1 MDKLS
6 QRSNQFSLVLNDSG
20 ANVFQSARHIVYTL
34 VNQEDV
40 CVIYCACIMHDKD
53 EDEHGNLKTT
63 HYHLVVQLNAQCRLQ
78 TFLNFIIDKFKCN
91 ANQVSIEKCSSIEM
105 QTRYLVHLDDFDKHP
120 YELNDIV
127 SNNDEFVKKCMS
139 YIKSISCVDDLIV
152 ICQEYKNNLLKL
164 MSVIGYENYKKY
176 RVVIADIRREILGL
190 PIK

>member
-20 ANVFQSARHIVYTL
+20 ANVFQNSHHIVYEL

-53 EDEHGNLKTT
+53 EDEYGNLKTT
-63 HYHLVVQLNAQCRLQ
+63 HYHLVVQLNAQCRLK
-78 TFLNFIIDKFKCN
+78 TFLNFIIDKFHCN
-91 ANQVSIEKCSSIEM
+91 ENQVSIEKCSSIEM
-105 QTRYLVHLDDFDKHP
+105 QMRYLVHLDDFDK
-120 YELNDIV
+120 YQYDAKDIV
-127 SNNDEFVKKCMS
+127 SNNEEFVKKCMS
-139 YIKSISCVDDLIV
+139 YIKFISCVDDLIA

>member
-1 MDKLS
+1 MDKLN
-6 QRSNQFSLVLNDSG
+6 QRSNQFSLVLNDCG
-20 ANVFQSARHIVYTL
+20 ANVFQNSHHIVYEL

-63 HYHLVVQLNAQCRLQ
+63 HYHLVVQLNAQCRLK
-78 TFLNFIIDKFKCN
+78 TFLNFIVDTFHCN
-91 ANQVSIEKCSSIEM
+91 ENQVSIEKCSSIEM
-105 QTRYLVHLDDFDKHP
+105 QTRYLVHLDDFDKYQYDAH
-120 YELNDIV
+120 DMV

-139 YIKSISCVDDLIV
+139 YFKSISCVDDLIA

-164 MSVIGYENYKKY
+164 MSVICYENYKKY

>member
-20 ANVFQSARHIVYTL
+20 ANVFQNSRHIVYEL

-40 CVIYCACIMHDKD
+40 CVIYCSCIMHDRD
-53 EDEHGNLKTT
+53 EDEYGNLKTT
-63 HYHLVVQLNAQCRLQ
+63 HYHLVVQLNAQCRLK
-78 TFLNFIIDKFKCN
+78 TFLNFIIDKFHCN
-91 ANQVSIEKCSSIEM
+91 ENQVSIEKCSSIEM
-105 QTRYLVHLDDFDKHP
+105 QTRYLVHLDDFDK
-120 YELNDIV
+120 YQYSAEDIV
-127 SNNDEFVKKCMS
+127 SNNEEFVKKCMS
-139 YIKSISCVDDLIV
+139 YIKRISCVDDLIA